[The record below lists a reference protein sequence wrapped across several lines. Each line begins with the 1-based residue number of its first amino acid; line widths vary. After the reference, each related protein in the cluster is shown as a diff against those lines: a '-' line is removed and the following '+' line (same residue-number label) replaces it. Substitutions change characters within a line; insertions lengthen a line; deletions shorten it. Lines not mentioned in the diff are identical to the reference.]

1 FRTTLRA
8 ENFKTPS
15 LSIDFPFRVLLAS
28 LDKQKGTS
36 GIQSA
41 CAGAGK
47 ILLLHISFALLLCR
61 LSPAFV
67 LFSSLAL
74 AFSLSS
80 RMINSAGY
88 VASSEVIVGGGGWFP
103 RPLRRRGDALP
114 IPLKSVEYGTQFC
127 FWLVKGYGGRCW
139 EVILQ
144 YCHCL
149 VPSLDG
155 DGCLSWRF
163 DPWVLLLGCYP
174 CNTGGFHCVSWVP
187 DLLFLKIGKRCCDSS
202 LGCGGVPF
210 ESSAHAS
217 AVFGG
222 EFRSLFVTKGR
233 MCNRAFGC
241 TRFIDREAYEFRQIH
256 REPITLEVTPEVPTS
271 EAR

>member
-1 FRTTLRA
+1 
-8 ENFKTPS
+8 
-15 LSIDFPFRVLLAS
+15 
-28 LDKQKGTS
+28 
-36 GIQSA
+36 A

-114 IPLKSVEYGTQFC
+114 IPLKSAQWIFSSQ
-127 FWLVKGYGGRCW
+127 
-139 EVILQ
+139 ILQ

-155 DGCLSWRF
+155 DGCLSWR
-163 DPWVLLLGCYP
+163 
-174 CNTGGFHCVSWVP
+174 
-187 DLLFLKIGKRCCDSS
+187 S
-202 LGCGGVPF
+202 L
-210 ESSAHAS
+210 ES
-217 AVFGG
+217 
-222 EFRSLFVTKGR
+222 KGSVWWR
-233 MCNRAFGC
+233 IQ
-241 TRFIDREAYEFRQIH
+241 RFIDREAYEFRQIH

-271 EAR
+271 EARR